1 MQEFSLSGG
10 MASREFLNMLGQS
23 TGECYFF
30 VDCREQTVR
39 FSENVLEA
47 RELFCVEDAACTLAD
62 WRRRMDPR
70 DQERFSE
77 LFAALLCGE
86 REAFEFS
93 YRSGEAGRQNCWVHA
108 WGKCSRDQKGRPDFI
123 LGRLSCLARGRAE
136 PALPA
141 FRSRDLKK
149 EISRL
154 LKDAVPGYL
163 LLVGVDNL
171 KSINLRNGRDFGD
184 ALLNTVTRVLR
195 EETPEGTRI
204 FRVNG
209 DWFAVNLPGADE
221 PAVEALFARLHSR
234 LEGRCTLS
242 GGSVSYTDYHVP
254 DVDTLLQYAESS
266 LEYSKANGKDR
277 LSFFSPEDYEQ
288 KLKAMELREDLQRS
302 VDNGFSGFTVCYQV
316 QVRSETYHVYGAE
329 ALLRYTAP
337 LRGEIPPTEFVP
349 VLEQTGLV
357 YPVGLWVMEQAL
369 EQCRRWRCVLPEFH
383 IGVNMSYR
391 QLRDAS
397 IEQDVLDLLCQSGLP
412 GSALTIEIT
421 ESMQLLDYPHLNRI
435 FRSWKDHGIEISV
448 DDFGTGYSSL
458 HRLQEMEID
467 EIKIDRC
474 FVSSIEKSAYNYRL
488 LSNMI
493 ELADSCGIRVCCE
506 GAETQTELR
515 VLEDLHPS
523 LLQGFLFSGPC
534 TPEEFTARFVRA
546 GAVFTPQEPVKT
558 QDVLPHSGALLP
570 GEEEIARTI
579 LEAENDIFYLSDM
592 DNYEL
597 YYLNPA
603 GQKLFGVRD
612 YRGRKCY
619 KVLHGADAP
628 CDFCTNACLRQDSF
642 HIWENQNT
650 YCGRRFLLKDKMV
663 PYMGKQV
670 RLEVALDITKQEYIS
685 PTAKERL
692 AFADKIAGYMHSLA
706 HHADYGEAVHQA
718 LSSVGEF
725 YMADRAYLFEPSG
738 KRDGSWNNTFE
749 WCAPN
754 VLPQQ
759 ESLQEVPA
767 ETVRRWMEQFEKDQ
781 SVIVYNLAP
790 LQESAPLEWEILHR
804 QEIQR
809 LIAVPIRDGRE
820 TVGFI
825 GVDNPRYSIRDD
837 TQVRVLASFLLARIR
852 QDRNEH
858 RYQALLRSANQ
869 DLLWSL
875 GMGFWTMQI
884 WKEENRRQMIADDFM
899 CRQLSIKD
907 TASLEACSAYLLN
920 GIVEEDRGRVEA
932 ALREMEETG
941 KTIQTEFAWV
951 HPQRGKIRLRFS
963 GMLLERTTAFSTF
976 KGYCRILEPLS
987 PAENENEISAVTGK

>member
-1 MQEFSLSGG
+1 MQEFSPNGG
-10 MASREFLNMLGQS
+10 KVSREFLNMLGQS
-23 TGECYFF
+23 TGEYYLF
-30 VDCREQTVR
+30 VDCREQTVC
-39 FSENVLEA
+39 FSENILEV
-47 RELFCVEDAACTLAD
+47 RELFCLENTVSTLED

-70 DQERFSE
+70 DGERFSE
-77 LFAALLCGE
+77 LFAALLGGE
-86 REAFEFS
+86 RDAFDFS
-93 YRSGEAGRQNCWVHA
+93 YRSGSGRRQNRWVHV
-108 WGKCSRDQKGRPDFI
+108 WGKCSRDQNGRPDSI
-123 LGRLSCLARGRAE
+123 LGRLSCMGRGRE
-136 PALPA
+136 ETALPA

-149 EISRL
+149 EVSRL

-171 KSINLRNGRDFGD
+171 KSINLKSGRDFGD
-184 ALLNTVTRVLR
+184 ALLKTVARVLG
-195 EETPEGTRI
+195 EEAPEGARI

-209 DWFAVNLPGADE
+209 DWFAVNLPGTDE
-221 PAVEALFARLHSR
+221 PAVEALFERLRER

-242 GGSVSYTDYHVP
+242 GGCVSFVDYHVP

-266 LEYSKANGKDR
+266 LESAKANGKNR

-302 VDNGFSGFTVCYQV
+302 VEHDFSGFTVCYQV
-316 QVRSETYHVYGAE
+316 QVRSESYHVYGAE

-337 LRGEIPPTEFVP
+337 LRGEVPPSEFVP

-357 YPVGLWVMEQAL
+357 YPVGLWVMERAL
-369 EQCRRWRCVLPEFH
+369 EQCRQWRSVLPEFH

-397 IEQDVLDLLCQSGLP
+397 IEQDVLELVRQSGLP

-435 FRSWKDHGIEISV
+435 FHSWKDHGIEISV

-493 ELADSCGIRVCCE
+493 ELADSCNIRVCCE

-534 TPEEFTARFVRA
+534 TPEEFAARFVQP
-546 GAVFTPQEPVKT
+546 GPVFIPQEPMKIQESLPKT
-558 QDVLPHSGALLP
+558 GVLLP

-592 DNYEL
+592 DTYEM

-619 KVLHGADAP
+619 KVLHGVDTP

-650 YCGRRFLLKDKMV
+650 YCGRRFLLKDKLV
-663 PYMGKQV
+663 NYMGKQV
-670 RLEVALDITKQEYIS
+670 RLEVALDITKQEYLS

-692 AFADKIAGYMHSLA
+692 TFADKIAGYMHALA
-706 HHADYGEAVHQA
+706 HHADYGEAVYQA

-725 YMADRAYLFEPSG
+725 YLADRAYFFEPSG
-738 KRDGSWNNTFE
+738 RQDGSWNNTFE

-759 ESLQEVPA
+759 ESLQEVP
-767 ETVRRWMEQFEKDQ
+767 EEVVRRWMERFETDQ
-781 SVIVYNLAP
+781 SVIIYNLAP
-790 LQESAPLEWEILHR
+790 LQESAPLEWEILRR
-804 QEIQR
+804 QGIQR
-809 LIAVPIRDGRE
+809 LIAVPIRDGGE
-820 TVGFI
+820 TIGFI

-875 GMGFWTMQI
+875 GVGFWTLQV
-884 WKEENRRQMIADDFM
+884 WKTEQRREMIADDFM
-899 CRQLSIKD
+899 RRQLGIRE
-907 TASLEACSAYLLN
+907 TAGLEACSTYWYN
-920 GIVEEDRGRVEA
+920 GITEEDRGRVED

-941 KTIQTEFAWV
+941 KTVQTEFAWN
-951 HPQRGKIRLRFS
+951 HPQRGRIRLRFS
-963 GMLLERTTAFSTF
+963 GMLLEKTKTSCTL
-976 KGYCRILEPLS
+976 KGYCRILDSFCL
-987 PAENENEISAVTGK
+987 AEKSVDATSADT